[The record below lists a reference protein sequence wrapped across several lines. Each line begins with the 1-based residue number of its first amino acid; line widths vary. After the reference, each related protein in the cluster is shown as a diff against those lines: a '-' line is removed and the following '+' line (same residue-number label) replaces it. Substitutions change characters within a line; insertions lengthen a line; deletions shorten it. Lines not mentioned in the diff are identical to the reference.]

1 MKIVNSEILSYIGL
15 GNLDIGYLMIGM
27 VILIIILAVL
37 VIIQMVST
45 SKLKKKYSKFMQ
57 GKDAK
62 NLEKDIIGLYED
74 NKFVKAAAEKNKRDI
89 RDLYKKLES
98 TFQKIGVVKYDAFK
112 QMGGQLSFS
121 LALLDENNN
130 GFVLNSVHSTE
141 GCYSYTKEIKNGQC
155 AILLGEEE
163 KQALDMAMDIEG

>member
-1 MKIVNSEILSYIGL
+1 MNSEILNYMGL
-15 GNLDIGYLMIGM
+15 GGLDVGYIFIGM
-27 VILIIILAVL
+27 LVLLLLLTVL

-45 SKLKKKYSKFMQ
+45 SKLKKRYSKFMQ

-62 NLEKDIIGLYED
+62 SLEMDIIGLYED
-74 NKFVKAAAEKNKRDI
+74 NKFIKTSVEKNKRDI

-98 TFQKIGVVKYDAFK
+98 TFQKIGIVRYDAF
-112 QMGGQLSFS
+112 QEMGGRLSFS
-121 LALLDENNN
+121 LVLLDENDN

-155 AILLGEEE
+155 DITLGEEE
-163 KQALDMAMDIEG
+163 KQALDIAMGIHVS